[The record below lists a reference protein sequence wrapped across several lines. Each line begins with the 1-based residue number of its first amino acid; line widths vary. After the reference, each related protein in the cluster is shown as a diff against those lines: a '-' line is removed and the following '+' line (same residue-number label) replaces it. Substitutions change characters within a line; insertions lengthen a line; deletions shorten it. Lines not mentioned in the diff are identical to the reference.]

1 MSQPTN
7 RLDFLVT
14 ATAAVVVATGSLV
27 ACGGS
32 SVGASEFK
40 YGIASGDP
48 LTDRV
53 VLWTHAKVPNI
64 LGRVTVPAKMP
75 WITVWDDHEF
85 ANITY
90 VTGAENHNTATQG
103 DWTTRKSITARAPR
117 VDADPHARRQQPAED
132 LPPL

>member
-7 RLDFLVT
+7 RRDFLVT
-14 ATAAVVVATGSLV
+14 ASAAVVVATGSLV

-32 SVGASEFK
+32 SAEASEFK

-48 LTDRV
+48 LTDRM

-85 ANITY
+85 ANNAY
-90 VTGAENHNTATQG
+90 VTGANNHKIVTQC
-103 DWTTRKSITARAPR
+103 D
-117 VDADPHARRQQPAED
+117 
-132 LPPL
+132 